1 MQNSTKIEVQG
12 EAIDIIIIIIIN
24 IVYVYYVAMLMEVS
38 RQTVASFL
46 SFCLDMDVSDPIQFA
61 RIMRQVYLLSQLTG

>member
-46 SFCLDMDVSDPIQFA
+46 SFWMLVIQFS
-61 RIMRQVYLLSQLTG
+61 LPGL